1 MLKTT
6 RTLAVIS
13 ALPGSIGV
21 AESRAARAANVIVR
35 PPFVVARIDGDELSL
50 HVLRRDADSLQ
61 GVDHLRQLAHNFGV
75 FLTMGYFTYRSHRP
89 LFSGAYTRLNISLL
103 REWTGNPAL
112 PVHAIGRPGTRCL
125 TGPGARVRGSRTR
138 RRRARLEPL

>member
-1 MLKTT
+1 
-6 RTLAVIS
+6 
-13 ALPGSIGV
+13 
-21 AESRAARAANVIVR
+21 VIVR

-103 REWTGNPAL
+103 REWTGNAAL
-112 PVHAIGRPGTRCL
+112 PVHAIGGLARDASPAQVRAFV
-125 TGPGARVRGSRTR
+125 GAAHAGDALGSSLYDFADTSPRQWLEL
-138 RRRARLEPL
+138 RLSNDVS